1 MTGPI
6 YRQIAE
12 ELRRRIESGELPPG
26 SQLPTELE
34 LREMF
39 DNASRNT
46 VRDAIRSLVTRG
58 LVVTRAGQGTFVVER
73 MVPFAVTMSTDSVTG
88 LGGGEGVAYMGQA
101 RAQRRTPEAT
111 LPRVEIQTVSE
122 LIGRELRLDPGA
134 QVVSRHQRLRID
146 GKPWSLQT
154 SFYPMSFVEQGASKL
169 VEAKNIEPGAVKYVG
184 ETLNLKQVGY
194 RDQVLAARPLTTSV
208 GDAPITG
215 QLSLSLAPGLRTQLT
230 DLGIKGLPLEKV
242 LVDYLCQG
250 YAITGPLDL
259 TGGLAFDAGNMLG
272 TLTGPGQMKV
282 GRGKVVGSP
291 RNSTGTSPRRKPTSQ
306 KRTTLCRSRRTR
318 KMPRMFR
325 QPMSSNPCSAR
336 TCLRCS

>member
-194 RDQVLAARPLTTSV
+194 RDQVLA
-208 GDAPITG
+208 
-215 QLSLSLAPGLRTQLT
+215 
-230 DLGIKGLPLEKV
+230 
-242 LVDYLCQG
+242 
-250 YAITGPLDL
+250 
-259 TGGLAFDAGNMLG
+259 
-272 TLTGPGQMKV
+272 
-282 GRGKVVGSP
+282 
-291 RNSTGTSPRRKPTSQ
+291 
-306 KRTTLCRSRRTR
+306 
-318 KMPRMFR
+318 R
-325 QPMSSNPCSAR
+325 QPNEVESAFFRLPDSGVAVLESMRTAYEAGGKPIRCTVTVWPADRNRLVYNVGAVPEEVLLTVADDQPGSASASSATGS
-336 TCLRCS
+336 

>member
-111 LPRVEIQTVSE
+111 LPRVEIQTMCTGLSTGDV
-122 LIGRELRLDPGA
+122 
-134 QVVSRHQRLRID
+134 D

-194 RDQVLAARPLTTSV
+194 RDQVLA
-208 GDAPITG
+208 
-215 QLSLSLAPGLRTQLT
+215 
-230 DLGIKGLPLEKV
+230 
-242 LVDYLCQG
+242 
-250 YAITGPLDL
+250 
-259 TGGLAFDAGNMLG
+259 
-272 TLTGPGQMKV
+272 
-282 GRGKVVGSP
+282 
-291 RNSTGTSPRRKPTSQ
+291 
-306 KRTTLCRSRRTR
+306 
-318 KMPRMFR
+318 R
-325 QPMSSNPCSAR
+325 QPNEVESAFFRLPDSGVAVLESMRTAYEAGGKPIRCTVTVWPADRNRLVYNVGAVPEEVLLTVADDQPGSASVSSATGS
-336 TCLRCS
+336 